1 MSLLNKIT
9 DAINDSPLD
18 DKLYLIEKCSDSA
31 GFFVNNKKLIYMA
44 KNNESIVK
52 NSLETEYLHLRSNAN
67 ILAVENL
74 QNFDSGFYNLIEYK
88 VSFYENISAF
98 ESFINLC
105 LAHIK
110 LMDSKKFIE
119 FFNSLIDL
127 FQNIGK
133 EQNQNIFGLFGELSI
148 IYYFYTEYNLNLAPY
163 WHTAGSYSK
172 YDFSINKTNIEV
184 KTSNSLKNVFLKH
197 SQIFNDDQ
205 NYLALVIVEN
215 NNAGISLK
223 DLETKLRNIDSISS
237 DFNFIMNLELEK
249 SRLKS
254 AEYSNKKFKLLN
266 INLYDCKKI
275 NPFLQIPECISNLE
289 YKMDL
294 LCFEKINLADVKTI
308 LGSGEKND

>member
-1 MSLLNKIT
+1 MTLLNKIT
-9 DAINDSPLD
+9 DAINVSPID
-18 DKLYLIEKCSDSA
+18 NKLYLIEKCSDSA
-31 GFFVNNKKLIYMA
+31 GFFVNNKKLIYMV
-44 KNNESIVK
+44 KNNESVVK

-67 ILAVENL
+67 ILSVENL

-88 VSFYENISAF
+88 ISFNENISAF

-110 LMDSKKFIE
+110 LMGSKNFVE

-127 FQNIGK
+127 FQSISK
-133 EQNQNIFGLFGELSI
+133 EKNQNILGLFGELSI

-172 YDFSINKTNIEV
+172 YDFSINKINIEV
-184 KTSNSLKNVFLKH
+184 KTSNSLKNVLLKH
-197 SQIFNDDQ
+197 SQIFNDEK
-205 NYLALVIVEN
+205 NYLALVVVEN
-215 NNAGISLK
+215 NNAGITLK
-223 DLETKLRNIDSISS
+223 DLETKLRDINSIST
-237 DFNFIMNLELEK
+237 DFNFIMNLEIEK
-249 SRLKS
+249 SRLKA

-275 NPFLQIPECISNLE
+275 NPFLQIPECVSNLE

-294 LCFEKINLADVKTI
+294 LCFEKINLLDIKTI
-308 LGSGEKND
+308 LEIGERNE